1 MDRGAW
7 WAAVYGVAQSWARL
21 KRLSSSSSSS
31 SNVFEDQVSCGTVL
45 QVSRA
50 QEICAAVPGR
60 LGSVC
65 CVLGVETIVN
75 REVVTKVLG
84 SERDPKK
91 GFHSDVE
98 DSLSEF
104 SFSLVN
110 CWDYLSTAWPPE
122 TTPGPCTSP
131 PSSNELDSGF
141 CLLNLKND
149 SLRKRYEGLKYD
161 VKKVKKVVC
170 HLSIR
175 GCNREPAAACVKR
188 GAPRRPCWLRRCP
201 PGPAQRLPW

>member
-1 MDRGAW
+1 FVGCRTFGLQDIREKIRKVVQCLEQTCAGF
-7 WAAVYGVAQSWARL
+7 QDIPKRHL
-21 KRLSSSSSSS
+21 KTREH
-31 SNVFEDQVSCGTVL
+31 FGTVKTHL
-45 QVSRA
+45 TSLRKRQWQPTPFPAEQYYRFHEHRRFV
-50 QEICAAVPGR
+50 
-60 LGSVC
+60 LVC

-104 SFSLVN
+104 SFSL
-110 CWDYLSTAWPPE
+110 

-188 GAPRRPCWLRRCP
+188 GAPRRPC
-201 PGPAQRLPW
+201 

>member
-91 GFHSDVE
+91 GFYSDVE

-110 CWDYLSTAWPPE
+110 C
-122 TTPGPCTSP
+122 
-131 PSSNELDSGF
+131 
-141 CLLNLKND
+141 
-149 SLRKRYEGLKYD
+149 
-161 VKKVKKVVC
+161 
-170 HLSIR
+170 
-175 GCNREPAAACVKR
+175 
-188 GAPRRPCWLRRCP
+188 
-201 PGPAQRLPW
+201 